1 MQHRTWGFAA
11 VGVAAV
17 GLCAVLA
24 TTALASSDHGTERQA
39 IKQSQTAAAKPGAS
53 FGVKPVAGSTK
64 QSQTAAQQPA
74 KTKVSSSDGTKSQ
87 MSEENQL
94 LLKIQIKSRRR
105 PVVRPRP
112 RSPRPTSKSAYARL
126 VGQLFSVT
134 GSLEQAEDVVQ
145 EAFIRALDR
154 WPRIQAHDVPELWM
168 RRVAINLAVSEI
180 RRMR

>member
-53 FGVKPVAGSTK
+53 CGVKPVAGSTK
-64 QSQTAAQQPA
+64 QAQTAAQQPA
-74 KTKVSSSDGTKSQ
+74 KRKVSSSDGTKSQ

-94 LLKIQIKSRRR
+94 LLKMQIEIKASSGGPTAAQVTKANKQVGVRAPGRS
-105 PVVRPRP
+105 VVLGHRQ
-112 RSPRPTSKSAYARL
+112 SPSLSK
-126 VGQLFSVT
+126 
-134 GSLEQAEDVVQ
+134 
-145 EAFIRALDR
+145 
-154 WPRIQAHDVPELWM
+154 
-168 RRVAINLAVSEI
+168 
-180 RRMR
+180 

>member
-1 MQHRTWGFAA
+1 MAT
-11 VGVAAV
+11 V

-87 MSEENQL
+87 MSEVNQL
-94 LLKIQIKSRRR
+94 LLKMQIEIKAST
-105 PVVRPRP
+105 
-112 RSPRPTSKSAYARL
+112 SGPTAAQVTKANKL
-126 VGQLFSVT
+126 VGQLK
-134 GSLEQAEDVVQ
+134 AEGRATVAQLAWLALTPAQKRV
-145 EAFIRALDR
+145 EAA
-154 WPRIQAHDVPELWM
+154 PVGA
-168 RRVAINLAVSEI
+168 S
-180 RRMR
+180 

>member
-11 VGVAAV
+11 VGVATG

-24 TTALASSDHGTERQA
+24 TTVLASSDHGTERQA

-94 LLKIQIKSRRR
+94 LLKMQIEIRATTSG
-105 PVVRPRP
+105 
-112 RSPRPTSKSAYARL
+112 PTAAQVTKANKL
-126 VGQLFSVT
+126 VGQLK
-134 GSLEQAEDVVQ
+134 AEGRATAAQLAWLALTPAQKRV
-145 EAFIRALDR
+145 EAA
-154 WPRIQAHDVPELWM
+154 PVGT
-168 RRVAINLAVSEI
+168 S
-180 RRMR
+180 